1 MKKILSLSFL
11 VLFIFSCKQNE
22 PVEFIILQMNDVYE
36 IAPVEG
42 GKAGGMARVATL
54 RNRLLEENPH
64 VITTL
69 SGDFVSPSL
78 IGTLTYQGEKI
89 AGKQMVEVMNALG
102 VDYVV
107 PGNHEYDIKEDEHL
121 KRIAESDF
129 QWITTNCFHKVDGKI
144 VPWEQNGKP
153 FPDHVIYSIDGVD
166 IAFFGSTVPFNK
178 KEYVSYTDKYESVKA
193 TYEKLKDEA
202 EVFIGITHLE
212 EDMDDS
218 LATYFVP
225 ELDLILGGHDHVNMK
240 HQYGD
245 VIMTKADANAKTV
258 YVHRVSYNKATGKTT
273 IQSELVS
280 IDETIAEDPTV
291 KKVVDK
297 WVNISNES
305 MANMGYQPDEIV
317 MVTKDTLDGRESSI
331 RYKPTNY
338 PIMTAESFLF
348 VAPEADLAIFNS
360 GSIRLDDILTGTI
373 TEYDILRSF
382 PFGGGISLVDLQG
395 DVVERVLETGTITN
409 IGIGGYLQLAN
420 AEKRN
425 DGWYIKGEKLS
436 ASKTYKMALPQF
448 VMGGGEA
455 NLEFLKNYQNQSQNP
470 DSFKE
475 VKNDVRDIIMAY
487 FRQLPQGN

>member
-1 MKKILSLSFL
+1 MKKIFILSFL

-54 RNRLLEENPH
+54 RNQLLEENPH

-144 VPWEQNGKP
+144 VPWEQNEKP
-153 FPDHVIYSIDGVD
+153 FPDYVIYSIDGVD

>member
-1 MKKILSLSFL
+1 MHA
-11 VLFIFSCKQNE
+11 
-22 PVEFIILQMNDVYE
+22 D
-36 IAPVEG
+36 EG
-42 GKAGGMARVATL
+42 GDVGRGTTGELVAETAH
-54 RNRLLEENPH
+54 RSIH
-64 VITTL
+64 A
-69 SGDFVSPSL
+69 
-78 IGTLTYQGEKI
+78 Y
-89 AGKQMVEVMNALG
+89 M
-102 VDYVV
+102 
-107 PGNHEYDIKEDEHL
+107 
-121 KRIAESDF
+121 
-129 QWITTNCFHKVDGKI
+129 
-144 VPWEQNGKP
+144 
-153 FPDHVIYSIDGVD
+153 YSIDGVD

-193 TYEKLKDEA
+193 TYKKLKDEA

-258 YVHRVSYNKATGKTT
+258 YVHRVSYNKSTGKTT

-338 PIMTAESFLF
+338 P
-348 VAPEADLAIFNS
+348 
-360 GSIRLDDILTGTI
+360 G
-373 TEYDILRSF
+373 
-382 PFGGGISLVDLQG
+382 
-395 DVVERVLETGTITN
+395 
-409 IGIGGYLQLAN
+409 
-420 AEKRN
+420 
-425 DGWYIKGEKLS
+425 
-436 ASKTYKMALPQF
+436 
-448 VMGGGEA
+448 
-455 NLEFLKNYQNQSQNP
+455 
-470 DSFKE
+470 
-475 VKNDVRDIIMAY
+475 
-487 FRQLPQGN
+487 

>member
-153 FPDHVIYSIDGVD
+153 FPDHVMCSIDGVD

-193 TYEKLKDEA
+193 TYKKLKDEA

>member
-1 MKKILSLSFL
+1 
-11 VLFIFSCKQNE
+11 
-22 PVEFIILQMNDVYE
+22 MNDVYE

-153 FPDHVIYSIDGVD
+153 FPDHVMYSIDGVD

-245 VIMTKADANAKTV
+245 VLMTKADANAKTV

>member
-54 RNRLLEENPH
+54 RNQLLEENPH

-153 FPDHVIYSIDGVD
+153 FPDHVMYSIDGVD

-258 YVHRVSYNKATGKTT
+258 YVHRVSYDKATGNTSIK
-273 IQSELVS
+273 SELVS
-280 IDETIAEDPTV
+280 IDDSIAEDPAV

-297 WVNISNES
+297 WVDISNQS
-305 MANMGYQPDEIV
+305 MANMGYQPDEVV

-382 PFGGGISLVDLQG
+382 PFGGGISLVDLKG
-395 DVVERVLETGTITN
+395 DIVERVLETGTVTN
-409 IGIGGYLQLAN
+409 LGIGGYLQLASV
-420 AEKRN
+420 EKRN
-425 DGWYIKGEKLS
+425 DGWYVKGSKLS
-436 ASKTYKMALPQF
+436 ASKTYKVALPKF
-448 VMGGGEA
+448 VMSGGEA
-455 NLEFLKNYQNQSQNP
+455 NLEFLKNYEVQSQNP
-470 DSFKE
+470 NDFNG

-487 FRQLPQGN
+487 FRQLTQN